1 MKKILFILL
10 TFIAFDGLAQGLTK
24 SEKKALKQEIKNYK
38 KSPESYKAMKDKYKG
53 QISDQ
58 EKVIEDLSN
67 QLAEARKEQNNLYDS
82 LAACHQQVN
91 ALIEREENRGKVPM
105 GTVYQVQLG
114 FYEKLDLKSFNREG
128 IMVKAEETGNSKRY
142 VIGHFSNLD
151 DAKKFNRD
159 IQKLGVKDS
168 FVSKYDDGVR
178 DMTFDAEKVK

>member
-1 MKKILFILL
+1 MKKLLFIVL
-10 TFIAFDGLAQGLTK
+10 TCLALDSAAQGLTK
-24 SEKKALKQEIKNYK
+24 AEKKALKQEIKNYK
-38 KSPESYKAMKDKYKG
+38 KSPESYKAMKDKNTA
-53 QISDQ
+53 QIADL

-67 QLAEARKEQNNLYDS
+67 QLAEARKEQNNLNDS
-82 LAACHQQVN
+82 LKACHQMVN
-91 ALIEREENRGKVPM
+91 ECIEREENRGQVPM
-105 GTVYQVQLG
+105 GTVYQVQIG

-142 VIGHFSNLD
+142 VIGHFANLD
-151 DAKKFNRD
+151 DAKRFNRD